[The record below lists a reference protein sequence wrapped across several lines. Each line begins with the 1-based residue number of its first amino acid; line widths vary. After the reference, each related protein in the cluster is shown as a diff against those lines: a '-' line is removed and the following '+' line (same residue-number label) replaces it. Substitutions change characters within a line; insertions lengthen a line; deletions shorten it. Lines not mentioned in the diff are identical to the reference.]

1 MAKMNERKERMRP
14 LKKHSY
20 LRLLSVG
27 ILASQFFVSP
37 LLLAEEQAQQDSGYS
52 NPQSN
57 DREQEEMEGPD
68 QIAALEQPADKEEE
82 SVQETT
88 VETEELYE
96 ISDEEGGQLL
106 QPPTDERPA
115 IIESEVAPDIDGE
128 NTPSQTESEDAEEVE
143 ESLIPEEEQTE
154 SEADGT
160 DTETIDTEDQ
170 QVPEDD
176 QIALEIEEG
185 ETGEIPPSP
194 SENKQEAD
202 SGIQTP
208 TPPKTTLPERP
219 SSIVQPTST
228 SPLPRDNF
236 YDGSTTID
244 LPDTFRTSN
253 VTESSLLGFTLPLL
267 LDYEEQWQAAFVYD
281 VIQQV
286 GETTE
291 EESLDQWGNQVVTAI
306 LGEDIQWVSIEKAD
320 EETLKPGDFLLASS
334 RETTELKGIYL
345 ANGYQVSLVDTEE
358 KQHEEQSSEQ
368 LIEIQRVAMEES
380 VEIKRIGST
389 EITAYGEE
397 LVKDYPAPYA
407 FTVNPTTQSFI
418 DSLAQDAQSLGQEY
432 DVFAS
437 VLIAQAILESGSG
450 GSGLSSS
457 PHYNL
462 FGIKGSHQ
470 GNSVVLPTMEDNGS
484 GELFEIQAAFRS
496 YRNYRDS
503 MADYVSLIRGGI
515 TGNSDFY
522 QEVWRSE
529 AKNYLRAT
537 DALTGSYATD
547 VTYNKK
553 LNSLIATYELTQ
565 YDEAIGTETGVFIQ
579 GTDQIP
585 SEYRALM
592 TLPAYDGRD
601 YNVSGSYPVGQCTWY
616 VFNRVSQLG
625 GHVDDYMGNGG
636 QWGATGRRLGYTV
649 NQTPKV
655 GSMISFAPGTA
666 GSDPRYGH
674 VAFVEAVGPHGILIS
689 EGNVYGGTTI
699 SYRVI
704 SNELALSSHVS
715 YILPK

>member
-1 MAKMNERKERMRP
+1 MKSS
-14 LKKHSY
+14 KKHSY
-20 LRLLSVG
+20 LTLFSVG

-37 LLLAEEQAQQDSGYS
+37 LLLAEEQAHQDSGYS
-52 NPQSN
+52 NSLSN
-57 DREQEEMEGPD
+57 DREEEMEEPD
-68 QIAALEQPADKEEE
+68 QIAASEQPADIEVE
-82 SVQETT
+82 SAPEST
-88 VETEELYE
+88 VETEELHDT
-96 ISDEEGGQLL
+96 SGEEGEQTL
-106 QPPTDERPA
+106 QPPTDESPA
-115 IIESEVAPDIDGE
+115 VIENDEAPEIDGE
-128 NTPSQTESEDAEEVE
+128 NSHSQTEIEDTEGEE
-143 ESLIPEEEQTE
+143 ESLIPEEEQIE
-154 SEADGT
+154 SESDDT

-170 QVPEDD
+170 QVPEDE
-176 QIALEIEEG
+176 QTAPEIEES
-185 ETGEIPPSP
+185 ETDEIPPSS

-219 SSIVQPTST
+219 SSIVQPPST

-267 LDYEEQWQAAFVYD
+267 LDYEEEWQAAFVYD

-358 KQHEEQSSEQ
+358 KQNEEQSNEKM
-368 LIEIQRVAMEES
+368 IEIQRVVLEES
-380 VEIKRIGST
+380 DEIKRLRPA

-397 LVKDYPAPYA
+397 LVSDYPAPYA

-418 DSLAQDAQSLGQEY
+418 DSLSQDAQSLGQEY

-437 VLIAQAILESGSG
+437 VLLAQAILESGSG

-462 FGIKGSHQ
+462 FGIKGSYQ
-470 GNSVVLPTMEDNGS
+470 GDSVVLPTMEDNGS

-515 TGNSDFY
+515 TGNPDFY

-585 SEYRALM
+585 SEYQALM

-601 YNVSGSYPVGQCTWY
+601 YNDSGSYPVGQCTWY

-674 VAFVEAVGPHGILIS
+674 VAFVEAVGPQGILIS